1 MHFNNRSIYMSYDE
15 LYKEWRQRSWFLY
28 ERLQIVFAVLRKP
41 RVIGR
46 RYNRHNLTHDRAWPA
61 PGVGERHKGIWILG
75 INRVQLVVPTVNSV
89 STSGP

>member
-1 MHFNNRSIYMSYDE
+1 MHFDNRSIYMSYDE

-46 RYNRHNLTHDRAWPA
+46 RYNRHN
-61 PGVGERHKGIWILG
+61 
-75 INRVQLVVPTVNSV
+75 
-89 STSGP
+89 STTPPLDFRICSESPD